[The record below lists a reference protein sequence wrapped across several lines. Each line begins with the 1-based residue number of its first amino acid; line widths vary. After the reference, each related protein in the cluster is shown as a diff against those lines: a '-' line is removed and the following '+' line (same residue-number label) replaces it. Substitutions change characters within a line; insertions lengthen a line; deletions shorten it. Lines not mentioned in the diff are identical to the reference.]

1 MTQARQAARAAAVR
15 GIFLLGLAA
24 AAPPAGA
31 AAADPNQAIIDVVE
45 RAAPAVVELRVVS
58 GGPVVQTLGRERRGT
73 GVLVDAQGH
82 ILTANYVAAG
92 AEEITVTLADGRRAL
107 AGVAGSDPESGLAV
121 LRIPA
126 LPNLRHVPLGR
137 SQDLKLGQL
146 VVMVAGQGGAK
157 RSVGAG
163 LVSAFPEFTGYWEYQ
178 LPRAIQTN
186 IPTPAGGSGAPLLDG
201 AGRVVGVMAFSESE
215 APQTSFGI
223 PVELIAGVF
232 EELVKEGR
240 VKSRPPRPWLGLI
253 AIPAR
258 EGVGVAGVTQG
269 GPADRADLR
278 RGDIITQMDAKPVGS
293 REEFYAGLWK
303 GKVGDVFDLTVL
315 RANELI
321 SVKVRSRDRIEFF
334 QPPRPAVPGTISP
347 ESPAGAPRSP
357 ESPPGAPRP
366 GGGT

>member
-240 VKSRPPRPWLGLI
+240 VKSRPQIG
-253 AIPAR
+253 
-258 EGVGVAGVTQG
+258 
-269 GPADRADLR
+269 RAH
-278 RGDIITQMDAKPVGS
+278 V
-293 REEFYAGLWK
+293 
-303 GKVGDVFDLTVL
+303 
-315 RANELI
+315 
-321 SVKVRSRDRIEFF
+321 
-334 QPPRPAVPGTISP
+334 
-347 ESPAGAPRSP
+347 
-357 ESPPGAPRP
+357 
-366 GGGT
+366 